1 MDWRGRGWERRPS
14 VVEASSNFS
23 FSVPQ
28 KEARNTHKDI
38 LALHTIETGQR
49 TQRLLTAAERRGEP
63 IPMSPNELRGDSLP
77 KGRNPLLTLLG
88 TERE

>member
-1 MDWRGRGWERRPS
+1 M
-14 VVEASSNFS
+14 VEASSNFS

-49 TQRLLTAAERRGEP
+49 TQGLLTAAERRGEP
-63 IPMSPNELRGDSLP
+63 IPMSPNELWGDSLP